1 MTNCPNCGA
10 PLSGWQCEYCGA
22 AFYDF
27 SSLDISFDKPI
38 FMRFK
43 FEGKTLQTK
52 VRLTNF
58 NVNSSPDDVYFYAD
72 NNPICCMSRVRNEI
86 DVSFEAMDNILV
98 IMEGDT

>member
-27 SSLDISFDKPI
+27 SSLDISFEKPI

-58 NVNSSPDDVYFYAD
+58 NVNSSPDDVYLYSD
-72 NNPICCMSRVRNEI
+72 NSPICCMSRVRTEI
-86 DVSFEAMDNILV
+86 DVSFEGIDNILV
-98 IMEGDT
+98 MEGSV

>member
-10 PLSGWQCEYCGA
+10 PLSGWRCEYCGA

-43 FEGKTLQTK
+43 FEGKILQTK

-58 NVNSSPDDVYFYAD
+58 TVNNSPDDVYLYAD
-72 NNPICCMSRVRNEI
+72 NNPICCMSRVRTEI
-86 DVSFEAMDNILV
+86 DASFEAIDNILV
-98 IMEGDT
+98 MEGNV

>member
-38 FMRFK
+38 FMKFK
-43 FEGKTLQTK
+43 FEGKILQTK
-52 VRLTNF
+52 VRLTKF
-58 NVNSSPDDVYFYAD
+58 SVNNSMNEVPFYAD
-72 NNPICCMSRVRNEI
+72 DRPICCMSRVRTEI
-86 DVSFEAMDNILV
+86 DAGFETIDNILV
-98 IMEGDT
+98 MEGSV

>member
-43 FEGKTLQTK
+43 FKGKTLQTK

-58 NVNSSPDDVYFYAD
+58 TVNSSPDNIYFYAD
-72 NNPICCMSRVRNEI
+72 NNPISYLSRVRTEI
-86 DVSFEAMDNILV
+86 DAGFEVIGNILV
-98 IMEGDT
+98 MEGST

>member
-86 DVSFEAMDNILV
+86 DVSFEAIDNILV
-98 IMEGDT
+98 IMEGGT

>member
-10 PLSGWQCEYCGA
+10 PLSGWRCEYCGA

-43 FEGKTLQTK
+43 FEGKILQTK

-58 NVNSSPDDVYFYAD
+58 TVNTSPDDVYLYSD
-72 NNPICCMSRVRNEI
+72 NRPICCMSRVRTEI
-86 DVSFEAMDNILV
+86 DAGFEAIDNILV
-98 IMEGDT
+98 MEGNV